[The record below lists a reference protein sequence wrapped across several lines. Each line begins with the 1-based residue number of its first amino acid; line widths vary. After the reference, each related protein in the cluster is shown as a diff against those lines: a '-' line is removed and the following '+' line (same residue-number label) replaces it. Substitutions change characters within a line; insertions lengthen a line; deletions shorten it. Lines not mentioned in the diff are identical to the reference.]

1 MPSMKTASSKYE
13 RFEAAEGSQRQ
24 RRWTITRT
32 HAMYVVP
39 VKAILDPGFTI
50 RTHEEVKAAGQLVVY
65 EDGMEGKVLFCSHTW
80 LRNSHPDNSQGVK
93 LQLLRAILKRAL
105 EGKYDIEPHWGVQ
118 VVYKNKKDTQ
128 AMWLR
133 GADMRRDLENG
144 YVFFECAP
152 LPI

>member
-1 MPSMKTASSKYE
+1 
-13 RFEAAEGSQRQ
+13 
-24 RRWTITRT
+24 
-32 HAMYVVP
+32 MYVVS
-39 VKAILDPGFTI
+39 VKTILDPDFTI
-50 RTHEEVKAAGQLVVY
+50 RKHEELKAAGQLVVY

-105 EGKYDIEPHWGVQ
+105 EGIHDIEPHWMVQ
-118 VVYKNKKDTQ
+118 LRYKKREAQ

-152 LPI
+152 PARHECAQH